1 MSTSLKIV
9 RIHNELLGTYGDQ
22 GNAVVLAFRAKARSV
37 EAGVLDV
44 SYLDVMPTDGDIYLM
59 GGAEDAAQLLS
70 LEALQR
76 DNNLQ
81 AALDRGAVLLAIC
94 AGFQIIGNSFEASGK
109 KVTGLGLLNID
120 SASGANIGKKRFV
133 GDIKIKSDVV
143 KCELT
148 GFENHAGYTTLGA
161 GVQPLGSV
169 VVGHGNG
176 DNKYDGAVSGNIFGT
191 YLHGPVLA
199 RNPEFADLLLSRAL
213 GEPLEPFNDP
223 LATRYAEWRRKVTK

>member
-1 MSTSLKIV
+1 MSKTLKIV

-22 GNAVVLAFRAKARSV
+22 GNADVLAYRAKARNIR
-37 EAGVLDV
+37 ADILDI
-44 SYLDVMPTDGDIYLM
+44 SYLDLLPTDGDIYLM

-70 LEALQR
+70 LEALNR
-76 DNNLQ
+76 DKNLQ
-81 AALDRGAVLLAIC
+81 AALNRGAVLLAVC

-133 GDIKIKSDVV
+133 GDIKIKSDAVG
-143 KCELT
+143 CELT

-161 GVQPLGSV
+161 DVQPLGSV
-169 VVGHGNG
+169 IVGHGNG
-176 DNKYDGAVSGNIFGT
+176 DDKYDGAVSGNIFGT

-199 RNPEFADLLLSRAL
+199 RNPEFADLLLVRAL
-213 GEPLEPFNDP
+213 GEPLPPFNDP
-223 LATRYAEWRRKVTK
+223 LATKYAEWRRKVTK

>member
-1 MSTSLKIV
+1 MSKSLNFV

-22 GNAVVLAFRAKARSV
+22 GNADVLAFRAKARSIDARV
-37 EAGVLDV
+37 HDV
-44 SYLDVMPTDGDIYLM
+44 SYLDVIPTDGDIYLM

-76 DNNLQ
+76 DNNVQ
-81 AALDRGAVLLAIC
+81 AALERGAVLLAIC

-109 KVTGLGLLNID
+109 KVAGLGLLNID

-133 GDIKIKSDVV
+133 GDIKINSDVV
-143 KCELT
+143 GCELT
-148 GFENHAGYTTLGA
+148 GFENHAGYTTLGQ
-161 GVQPLGSV
+161 GVQSLGSV

-176 DNKYDGAVSGNIFGT
+176 DDKNDGAVSGNIFGT

-223 LATRYAEWRRKVTK
+223 LAIKYAEWRRKVTK